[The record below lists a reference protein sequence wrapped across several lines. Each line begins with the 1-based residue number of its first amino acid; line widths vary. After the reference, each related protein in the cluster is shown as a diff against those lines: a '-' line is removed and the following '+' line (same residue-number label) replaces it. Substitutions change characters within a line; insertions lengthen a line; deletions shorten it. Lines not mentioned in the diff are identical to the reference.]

1 MSMAKFR
8 KVKNNRKN
16 SPTKGMIYGRAVVN
30 SVVHTS
36 AIAKKITE
44 RCTVTEPDILAV
56 INALMTEIS
65 ANIAEGNKVVLDNFG
80 SFKLGIRTSPAVSA
94 KKFTQANIKAMYIIY
109 SPYSVMD
116 QGKRVKPMLSGI
128 KMEEMTEYN
137 GIEDEN
143 DGGGTPG
150 GTPGGTSGGTTS
162 GGTSGGGSGKD
173 NTGDTSGGTDKD
185 NPSGGNTE
193 SGGTGKD
200 NTGSGEDGGRDNVDL

>member
-16 SPTKGMIYGRAVVN
+16 SPTRGMIYGRAVVN
-30 SVVHTS
+30 RVVHTS

-65 ANIAEGNKVVLDNFG
+65 ANIAEGNKVVLDEFG
-80 SFKLGIRTSPAVSA
+80 SFKLGIRTSPAVNA
-94 KKFTQANIKAMYIIY
+94 KKFTSANIKNMYVIY
-109 SPYSVMD
+109 SPYTVMD

-137 GIEDEN
+137 GIEDEEN
-143 DGGGTPG
+143 GGGTTG
-150 GTPGGTSGGTTS
+150 GGTSGGTSGETS
-162 GGTSGGGSGKD
+162 GGTSGGNTQTGGS
-173 NTGDTSGGTDKD
+173 
-185 NPSGGNTE
+185 GNTE
-193 SGGTGKD
+193 SGGTGD
-200 NTGSGEDGGRDNVDL
+200 GQGSGSTDVDL

>member
-16 SPTKGMIYGRAVVN
+16 SPTRGMIYGRAVVN
-30 SVVHTS
+30 KVVHTR

-65 ANIAEGNKVVLDNFG
+65 ANIADGNKVVLDEFG
-80 SFKLGIRTSPAVSA
+80 SFKLGIRTSPAVNA
-94 KKFTQANIKAMYIIY
+94 KKFTSANIKNMYVIY
-109 SPYSVMD
+109 SPYTVMD

-128 KMEEMTEYN
+128 KMEELIEYN

-143 DGGGTPG
+143 DGGGT
-150 GTPGGTSGGTTS
+150 SGGTTGGGTS
-162 GGTSGGGSGKD
+162 GGTSGGAS
-173 NTGDTSGGTDKD
+173 GDTTQTGG
-185 NPSGGNTE
+185 SGNTE
-193 SGGTGKD
+193 SGGTGD
-200 NTGSGEDGGRDNVDL
+200 GQGSGSTDVDL

>member
-1 MSMAKFR
+1 MAKFR

-16 SPTKGMIYGRAVVN
+16 SPTRGMIYGRAVVN
-30 SVVHTS
+30 RVVHTS

-94 KKFTQANIKAMYIIY
+94 KKFTSANIKAMYIIY

-137 GIEDEN
+137 GIEDKEN
-143 DGGGTPG
+143 GGG
-150 GTPGGTSGGTTS
+150 TS
-162 GGTSGGGSGKD
+162 GGTSGGG
-173 NTGDTSGGTDKD
+173 TSGGTDKD
-185 NPSGGNTE
+185 NTGDTSDKDNPGGGNTP
-193 SGGTGKD
+193 SGDTGKD
-200 NTGSGEDGGRDNVDL
+200 NTGDGEGGGGDNVNF

>member
-1 MSMAKFR
+1 MAKFR

-16 SPTKGMIYGRAVVN
+16 SPTRGMIYGRAVVN
-30 SVVHTS
+30 RVVHTS
-36 AIAKKITE
+36 AIAKNITE

-109 SPYSVMD
+109 SPYTVMD

-137 GIEDEN
+137 GIEDKEN
-143 DGGGTPG
+143 GGGTSGG
-150 GTPGGTSGGTTS
+150 GTSGGGTSGGTD
-162 GGTSGGGSGKD
+162 KD

-185 NPSGGNTE
+185 NPGGGNTP
-193 SGGTGKD
+193 SGDTGKD
-200 NTGSGEDGGRDNVDL
+200 NTGDGEGGGGDNVNF

>member
-30 SVVHTS
+30 RVVHTS

-137 GIEDEN
+137 GIEDKEN
-143 DGGGTPG
+143 GGG
-150 GTPGGTSGGTTS
+150 TS
-162 GGTSGGGSGKD
+162 GGTSGGGTSGGTDKD
-173 NTGDTSGGTDKD
+173 NTGDTSGKD
-185 NPSGGNTE
+185 NPSGGNTP
-193 SGGTGKD
+193 SGDTGKD
-200 NTGSGEDGGRDNVDL
+200 NTGDGEGGGGDNVNF

>member
-1 MSMAKFR
+1 MAKFR

-16 SPTKGMIYGRAVVN
+16 SPTRGMIYGRAVVN
-30 SVVHTS
+30 RVVHTS

-65 ANIAEGNKVVLDNFG
+65 ANIAEGNKVVLDEFG
-80 SFKLGIRTSPAVSA
+80 SFKLGIRTSPAVNA
-94 KKFTQANIKAMYIIY
+94 KKFTSANIKNMYVIY

-137 GIEDEN
+137 GIEDEEN
-143 DGGGTPG
+143 GGGTTG
-150 GTPGGTSGGTTS
+150 GGTSGETS
-162 GGTSGGGSGKD
+162 GGTSGGTSGD
-173 NTGDTSGGTDKD
+173 NTQTGG
-185 NPSGGNTE
+185 SGNTE
-193 SGGTGKD
+193 GGGSNTDQTGGEGQGSESG
-200 NTGSGEDGGRDNVDL
+200 SDGNMG

>member
-16 SPTKGMIYGRAVVN
+16 SPTRGMIYGRAVVN
-30 SVVHTS
+30 RVVHTS

-65 ANIAEGNKVVLDNFG
+65 ANISEGNKVVLDNFG

-94 KKFTQANIKAMYIIY
+94 KKFTQANIKAMY
-109 SPYSVMD
+109 

-137 GIEDEN
+137 GIEDKEN
-143 DGGGTPG
+143 G
-150 GTPGGTSGGTTS
+150 GGTSGGTAG
-162 GGTSGGGSGKD
+162 GGTSGGTDKD

-185 NPSGGNTE
+185 NPSGGNTP
-193 SGGTGKD
+193 SGDTGKD
-200 NTGSGEDGGRDNVDL
+200 NTGDGEGGGGDNVNF

>member
-1 MSMAKFR
+1 MAKFR

-16 SPTKGMIYGRAVVN
+16 SPTRGMIYGRAVVN
-30 SVVHTS
+30 RVVHTS

-65 ANIAEGNKVVLDNFG
+65 ANISEGNKVVLDNFG

-137 GIEDEN
+137 GIEDKEN
-143 DGGGTPG
+143 GGG
-150 GTPGGTSGGTTS
+150 TS
-162 GGTSGGGSGKD
+162 GGTSGGTDKD

-185 NPSGGNTE
+185 NPSSGNTP

-200 NTGSGEDGGRDNVDL
+200 NTGDGEGGGGDNVNF

>member
-1 MSMAKFR
+1 MAKFR

-30 SVVHTS
+30 KVVHTR

-65 ANIAEGNKVVLDNFG
+65 ANIADGNKVVLDEFG
-80 SFKLGIRTSPAVSA
+80 SFKLGIRTSPAESA
-94 KKFTQANIKAMYIIY
+94 KKFTSANIKNMYVIY
-109 SPYSVMD
+109 SPYTVMD

-128 KMEEMTEYN
+128 KMEELTEYN
-137 GIEDEN
+137 GIEDEEN
-143 DGGGTPG
+143 GGG
-150 GTPGGTSGGTTS
+150 TS
-162 GGTSGGGSGKD
+162 GGTSGGGTDKD

-185 NPSGGNTE
+185 NPSGGNTP

-200 NTGSGEDGGRDNVDL
+200 NTGDGEGGGDDNVSL

>member
-16 SPTKGMIYGRAVVN
+16 SPTRGMIYGRAVVN
-30 SVVHTS
+30 RVVHTS
-36 AIAKKITE
+36 AIAKNITE

-94 KKFTQANIKAMYIIY
+94 KKFTSANIKGMYIIY

-137 GIEDEN
+137 GIEDKEN
-143 DGGGTPG
+143 G
-150 GTPGGTSGGTTS
+150 GGTSGGTD
-162 GGTSGGGSGKD
+162 KD

-185 NPSGGNTE
+185 NPSGGNTP

-200 NTGSGEDGGRDNVDL
+200 NTGDGEGGGDDNVSL

>member
-30 SVVHTS
+30 KVVHTR

-65 ANIAEGNKVVLDNFG
+65 ANIADGNKVVLDEFG
-80 SFKLGIRTSPAVSA
+80 SFKLGIRTSPAESA
-94 KKFTQANIKAMYIIY
+94 KKFTSANIKNMYVIY
-109 SPYSVMD
+109 SPYTVMD

-128 KMEEMTEYN
+128 KMEELTEYN
-137 GIEDEN
+137 GIEDKEN
-143 DGGGTPG
+143 G
-150 GTPGGTSGGTTS
+150 GGTSGGTS
-162 GGTSGGGSGKD
+162 EGGSGKD

-185 NPSGGNTE
+185 TPSGGNTP

-200 NTGSGEDGGRDNVDL
+200 NTGDGEGGGDDNVSL

>member
-30 SVVHTS
+30 KVVHTR

-65 ANIAEGNKVVLDNFG
+65 ANIADGNKVVLDEFG
-80 SFKLGIRTSPAVSA
+80 SFKLGIRTTPAESA
-94 KKFTQANIKAMYIIY
+94 RKFTEANIKNKYIIY

-128 KMEEMTEYN
+128 KMEELTEYN
-137 GIEDEN
+137 GIEDKEN
-143 DGGGTPG
+143 G
-150 GTPGGTSGGTTS
+150 GGTSGGTS
-162 GGTSGGGSGKD
+162 
-173 NTGDTSGGTDKD
+173 GDTSGGTDKD
-185 NPSGGNTE
+185 NPSGGNPP
-193 SGGTGKD
+193 SGDTGKD
-200 NTGSGEDGGRDNVDL
+200 NTGGGESGGDDNVNL

>member
-16 SPTKGMIYGRAVVN
+16 SPTRGMIYGRAVVN
-30 SVVHTS
+30 RVVHTS
-36 AIAKKITE
+36 AIAKNITE

-94 KKFTQANIKAMYIIY
+94 KKFTSANIKAMYIIY

-137 GIEDEN
+137 GIEDKEN
-143 DGGGTPG
+143 GGG
-150 GTPGGTSGGTTS
+150 
-162 GGTSGGGSGKD
+162 
-173 NTGDTSGGTDKD
+173 TSGGTDKD
-185 NPSGGNTE
+185 NPSGGNPP

-200 NTGSGEDGGRDNVDL
+200 NTGDGEGSGGDNVNF

>member
-16 SPTKGMIYGRAVVN
+16 SPTRGMIYGRAVVN
-30 SVVHTS
+30 RVVHTS

-65 ANIAEGNKVVLDNFG
+65 ANISEGNKVVLDNFG

-94 KKFTQANIKAMYIIY
+94 KKFTSANIKAMYNIY

-137 GIEDEN
+137 GIEDKEN
-143 DGGGTPG
+143 GGG
-150 GTPGGTSGGTTS
+150 TS
-162 GGTSGGGSGKD
+162 GGTSGGTDKD

-185 NPSGGNTE
+185 NPSGGNTP
-193 SGGTGKD
+193 SGDTGKD
-200 NTGSGEDGGRDNVDL
+200 NTGDGEGGGGDNVNF

>member
-16 SPTKGMIYGRAVVN
+16 SPTRGMIYGRAVVN
-30 SVVHTS
+30 RVVHTS
-36 AIAKKITE
+36 AIAKNITE

-94 KKFTQANIKAMYIIY
+94 KKFTSANIKAMYIIY

-137 GIEDEN
+137 GIEDKEN
-143 DGGGTPG
+143 GSGTSGGSSS
-150 GTPGGTSGGTTS
+150 GGTSGGTD
-162 GGTSGGGSGKD
+162 KD

-185 NPSGGNTE
+185 NPSGDNTP

-200 NTGSGEDGGRDNVDL
+200 NTGSGEGGGDDNVSL

>member
-16 SPTKGMIYGRAVVN
+16 SPTRGMIYGRAVVN
-30 SVVHTS
+30 KVVHTS

-65 ANIAEGNKVVLDNFG
+65 ANIADGNKVVLDEFG

-94 KKFTQANIKAMYIIY
+94 KKFTSANIKAMYIIY

-128 KMEEMTEYN
+128 KMEELTEYN
-137 GIEDEN
+137 GIEDKEN
-143 DGGGTPG
+143 G
-150 GTPGGTSGGTTS
+150 GGTSGGTD
-162 GGTSGGGSGKD
+162 KD

-185 NPSGGNTE
+185 NPSGGNTP
-193 SGGTGKD
+193 SGDTGKD
-200 NTGSGEDGGRDNVDL
+200 NTGDGEGGGGDNVNL

>member
-16 SPTKGMIYGRAVVN
+16 SPTRGMIYGRAVVN
-30 SVVHTS
+30 RVVHTS

-65 ANIAEGNKVVLDNFG
+65 ANISEGNKVVLDNFG

-137 GIEDEN
+137 GIEDEEN
-143 DGGGTPG
+143 GGGTTG
-150 GTPGGTSGGTTS
+150 GGTSGGTSGETS
-162 GGTSGGGSGKD
+162 GGTSGE
-173 NTGDTSGGTDKD
+173 TSGGTSGD
-185 NPSGGNTE
+185 NTQTGGSGNTE
-193 SGGTGKD
+193 SGGTGD
-200 NTGSGEDGGRDNVDL
+200 GQGSGSTDVDL

>member
-150 GTPGGTSGGTTS
+150 GTSGGTTS
-162 GGTSGGGSGKD
+162 GGTSGGGTNKE

-193 SGGTGKD
+193 SGGTG
-200 NTGSGEDGGRDNVDL
+200 SGEDGGSDNVDF

>member
-30 SVVHTS
+30 KVVHTR

-65 ANIAEGNKVVLDNFG
+65 ANIADGNKVVLDEFG
-80 SFKLGIRTSPAVSA
+80 SFKLGIRTSPAESA
-94 KKFTQANIKAMYIIY
+94 KKFTSANIKNMYVIY
-109 SPYSVMD
+109 SPYTVMD

-128 KMEEMTEYN
+128 KMEELTEYN
-137 GIEDEN
+137 GIEDEEN
-143 DGGGTPG
+143 GGG
-150 GTPGGTSGGTTS
+150 TS
-162 GGTSGGGSGKD
+162 GGTSGGGTDKD

-185 NPSGGNTE
+185 NPSGGNTP

-200 NTGSGEDGGRDNVDL
+200 NTGDGEDGGDDNVSL

>member
-16 SPTKGMIYGRAVVN
+16 SPTRGMIYGRAVVN
-30 SVVHTS
+30 RVVHTS

-65 ANIAEGNKVVLDNFG
+65 ANISEGNKVVLDNFG

-137 GIEDEN
+137 GIEDKEN
-143 DGGGTPG
+143 GGG
-150 GTPGGTSGGTTS
+150 TS
-162 GGTSGGGSGKD
+162 GGTSGGGTSGGTDKD
-173 NTGDTSGGTDKD
+173 NTGDTSGKD
-185 NPSGGNTE
+185 NPGGGNTP
-193 SGGTGKD
+193 SGDTGKD
-200 NTGSGEDGGRDNVDL
+200 NTGDGEGGGGDNVNF

>member
-16 SPTKGMIYGRAVVN
+16 SPTRGMIYGRAVVN
-30 SVVHTS
+30 RVVHTS

-65 ANIAEGNKVVLDNFG
+65 ANIAEGNKVVLDEFG
-80 SFKLGIRTSPAVSA
+80 SFKLGIRTSPAVNA
-94 KKFTQANIKAMYIIY
+94 KKFTSANIKNMYVIY
-109 SPYSVMD
+109 SPYTVMD

-137 GIEDEN
+137 GIEDKEN
-143 DGGGTPG
+143 GGG
-150 GTPGGTSGGTTS
+150 TS
-162 GGTSGGGSGKD
+162 GGTSGGGTSGGTDKD
-173 NTGDTSGGTDKD
+173 NTGDTSGKD
-185 NPSGGNTE
+185 NPSGGNTP
-193 SGGTGKD
+193 SGDTGKD
-200 NTGSGEDGGRDNVDL
+200 NTGDGEGGGGDNVNF

>member
-16 SPTKGMIYGRAVVN
+16 SPTRGMIYGRAVVN
-30 SVVHTS
+30 RVVHTS

-65 ANIAEGNKVVLDNFG
+65 ANISEGNKVVLDNFG

-94 KKFTQANIKAMYIIY
+94 KKFTSANIKAMYIIY

-137 GIEDEN
+137 GIEDKEN
-143 DGGGTPG
+143 GGG
-150 GTPGGTSGGTTS
+150 TS
-162 GGTSGGGSGKD
+162 GGTSGGGTSDGTDKD
-173 NTGDTSGGTDKD
+173 NTGDTSDKD
-185 NPSGGNTE
+185 NPGGGNTP
-193 SGGTGKD
+193 SGDTGKD
-200 NTGSGEDGGRDNVDL
+200 NTGDGEGGGGDNVNF

>member
-16 SPTKGMIYGRAVVN
+16 SPTRGMIYGRAVVN

-137 GIEDEN
+137 GIEDKEN
-143 DGGGTPG
+143 GGG
-150 GTPGGTSGGTTS
+150 TS
-162 GGTSGGGSGKD
+162 GGTSGGGTSGGTDKD
-173 NTGDTSGGTDKD
+173 NTGDTSGKD
-185 NPSGGNTE
+185 NPSGGNTP
-193 SGGTGKD
+193 SGDTGKD
-200 NTGSGEDGGRDNVDL
+200 NTGDGEDGGSDNVNF

>member
-16 SPTKGMIYGRAVVN
+16 SPTRGMIYGRAVVN
-30 SVVHTS
+30 RVVHTS
-36 AIAKKITE
+36 AIAKNITE

-65 ANIAEGNKVVLDNFG
+65 ANIADGNKVVLDEFG

-94 KKFTQANIKAMYIIY
+94 KKFTSANIKAMYIIY

-137 GIEDEN
+137 GIEDEEN
-143 DGGGTPG
+143 GGG
-150 GTPGGTSGGTTS
+150 TS
-162 GGTSGGGSGKD
+162 GGTSGGGTDKD

-185 NPSGGNTE
+185 NPSGGNTP

-200 NTGSGEDGGRDNVDL
+200 NTGSGEDSGDDNVSL

>member
-65 ANIAEGNKVVLDNFG
+65 ANIAEGNKVVLDEFG
-80 SFKLGIRTSPAVSA
+80 SFKLGIRTTPAVNA
-94 KKFTQANIKAMYIIY
+94 KKFTQANIKNMYVIY
-109 SPYSVMD
+109 TPYTFMD
-116 QGKRVKPMLSGI
+116 HGKRVKPMLSGI
-128 KMEEMTEYN
+128 KMEELIEYN
-137 GIEDEN
+137 GIEDEEN
-143 DGGGTPG
+143 GGG
-150 GTPGGTSGGTTS
+150 TS
-162 GGTSGGGSGKD
+162 GGTSGGGTSEGDSGKD

-200 NTGSGEDGGRDNVDL
+200 NTGSGEDGGDDNVSL

>member
-16 SPTKGMIYGRAVVN
+16 SPTRGMIYGRAVVN
-30 SVVHTS
+30 RVVHTS

-65 ANIAEGNKVVLDNFG
+65 ANIAEGNKVVLDEFG
-80 SFKLGIRTSPAVSA
+80 SFKLGIRTSPAVNA
-94 KKFTQANIKAMYIIY
+94 KKFTSANIKNMYVIY
-109 SPYSVMD
+109 SPYTVMD

-137 GIEDEN
+137 GIEDEEN
-143 DGGGTPG
+143 GGGTTG
-150 GTPGGTSGGTTS
+150 GGTSGETS
-162 GGTSGGGSGKD
+162 GGTSGDNTQTGGS
-173 NTGDTSGGTDKD
+173 
-185 NPSGGNTE
+185 GNTE
-193 SGGTGKD
+193 SGSTGD
-200 NTGSGEDGGRDNVDL
+200 GQGSGSTDVDL

>member
-1 MSMAKFR
+1 MAKFR

-94 KKFTQANIKAMYIIY
+94 KKFTSANIKNMYVIY
-109 SPYSVMD
+109 TPYTFMD
-116 QGKRVKPMLSGI
+116 HGKRVKPMLSGI
-128 KMEEMTEYN
+128 KMEELTEYN

-150 GTPGGTSGGTTS
+150 GTPGGTTS
-162 GGTSGGGSGKD
+162 GGTSGGGTDKD

>member
-1 MSMAKFR
+1 MKC
-8 KVKNNRKN
+8 
-16 SPTKGMIYGRAVVN
+16 
-30 SVVHTS
+30 
-36 AIAKKITE
+36 ITDCWGLQIP
-44 RCTVTEPDILAV
+44 RTQKRLGHFLTTDF
-56 INALMTEIS
+56 NALMTEIS

-94 KKFTQANIKAMYIIY
+94 KKFTSANIKAMYIIY

-137 GIEDEN
+137 GIEDKEN
-143 DGGGTPG
+143 G
-150 GTPGGTSGGTTS
+150 GGTSGGSSS
-162 GGTSGGGSGKD
+162 GGTSGGSGKD

-193 SGGTGKD
+193 SGGTGD
-200 NTGSGEDGGRDNVDL
+200 GEGGGGDNVNF

>member
-16 SPTKGMIYGRAVVN
+16 SPTRGMIYGRAVVN
-30 SVVHTS
+30 RVVHTS
-36 AIAKKITE
+36 AIAKNITE

-94 KKFTQANIKAMYIIY
+94 KKFTSANIKGMYIIY

-137 GIEDEN
+137 GIEDKEN
-143 DGGGTPG
+143 G
-150 GTPGGTSGGTTS
+150 GGTSGGTSGGGTS
-162 GGTSGGGSGKD
+162 GGTSEGGSGKD

-185 NPSGGNTE
+185 NPSGSNTP

-200 NTGSGEDGGRDNVDL
+200 NTGSGEGGGDDNVSL

>member
-116 QGKRVKPMLSGI
+116 QGKRVKPMLRGI

-150 GTPGGTSGGTTS
+150 GTSGGTTS
-162 GGTSGGGSGKD
+162 GGTSGGGNNKD

-193 SGGTGKD
+193 SGGTG
-200 NTGSGEDGGRDNVDL
+200 SGEDGGSDNVDF

>member
-16 SPTKGMIYGRAVVN
+16 SPTRGMIYGRAVVN
-30 SVVHTS
+30 RVVHTS

-65 ANIAEGNKVVLDNFG
+65 ANIAEGNKVVLDEFG

-94 KKFTQANIKAMYIIY
+94 KKFTSANIKNMYVIY
-109 SPYSVMD
+109 SPYTVMD

-137 GIEDEN
+137 GIEDEEN
-143 DGGGTPG
+143 AGGTTG
-150 GTPGGTSGGTTS
+150 GGTSGGTSGETS
-162 GGTSGGGSGKD
+162 GGTSGG
-173 NTGDTSGGTDKD
+173 TSGENTQTGG
-185 NPSGGNTE
+185 SGNTE
-193 SGGTGKD
+193 SGGTGD
-200 NTGSGEDGGRDNVDL
+200 GQGSGSTDVDL